1 MRKETIKK
9 VQEAQRVSSSI
20 NLRRN
25 MVRHIDIK
33 LTKIK
38 HKEKILK
45 TTREK
50 RKIIYK
56 GTFIRLI
63 ADFSAE
69 TLQARRIWHDIFK
82 VMKGKNLEPRIL
94 YAVRLSFRLMEISK
108 ALHTSK

>member
-1 MRKETIKK
+1 MKKETVKK

-20 NLRRN
+20 NPRRK
-25 MVRHIDIK
+25 MLRHIDIK

-38 HKEKILK
+38 DKEKMLK

-56 GTFIRLI
+56 GTPIRLI

-69 TLQARRIWHDIFK
+69 TLQARRIRHDIFK